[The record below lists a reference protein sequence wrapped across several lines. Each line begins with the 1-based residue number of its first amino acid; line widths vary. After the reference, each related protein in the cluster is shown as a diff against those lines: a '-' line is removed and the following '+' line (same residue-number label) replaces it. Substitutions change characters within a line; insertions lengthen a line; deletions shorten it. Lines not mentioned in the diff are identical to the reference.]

1 MKNKFFSLVIAFL
14 LIVPC
19 LFLVTA
25 CGGNHMSVV
34 IKHTTDPGVKLLTV
48 YDGDSLTGN
57 STHTYVGYKAS
68 EGKDKSGRIEKGK
81 NYVVVIE
88 LAEGYDYGDLKLKV
102 TGDDSED
109 TMHLD
114 KMDNLLKSINNQNYT
129 DFEDSTLQGVVWRV
143 GEDAVNKIEVEF
155 IGATEKIQYN
165 LAVSNGTRTHE
176 SVANNEDLRM
186 SLYIDNVALKN
197 AEQQSVFTPEEFLE
211 FVDTEVETKTFE
223 YGQNA
228 KIKVWFDGKT
238 VPFNNRY
245 FVTVYNAE
253 YEYWDLIG
261 WEDVYYDTQTGESV
275 YNIDITKHTHIKLE
289 WLTEYVENNDYDK
302 VTAKMTNLEKQGESS
317 TNYFTHAQIKDTG
330 AVFTFDNFKQV
341 EYDIIMKEYTN
352 IILNDDY
359 VLTQD
364 QKEAMISYEDGVLSI
379 NAGKTIPIM
388 YERDIATG
396 KKDMSDGESENKYF
410 FEVDVDANSVLEDTN
425 VKTLKFK
432 TIHNGKEFGNGYQL
446 TTLPEG
452 HRIEA
457 RCSFEQGGESIVRV
471 ANGIDIFAFDEV
483 PDEARFGYGFRYYPG
498 DVTEARH
505 DLIERVTISDG
516 ENSFDVT
523 VDTED
528 GFFIG
533 TSTIEGLT
541 LEERWFTITKAAF
554 ERIDTLTLTV
564 YI

>member
-25 CGGNHMSVV
+25 CGKNQMSVV
-34 IKHTTDPGVKLLTV
+34 VKHTTDPGVKLLTV
-48 YDGDSLTGN
+48 YDGDSLTGS
-57 STHTYVGYKAS
+57 STRTYVEYKAS
-68 EGKDKSGRIEKGK
+68 EGKDKSGKIEKGK

-88 LAEGYDYGDLKLKV
+88 LVEGYDYGDLKLKV
-102 TGDDSED
+102 TGDGSED

-114 KMDNLLKSINNQNYT
+114 KMDNLLRSIDNQNYT

-143 GEDAVNKIEVEF
+143 GEDAVNKIEVEL
-155 IGATEKIQYN
+155 IGATEKFQYN

-245 FVTVYNAE
+245 FVTVYDAE

-275 YNIDITKHTHIKLE
+275 YNIDIIKHTHIKLE

-302 VTAKMTNLEKQGESS
+302 VIAEMTNLEKQAEFS

-341 EYDIIMKEYTN
+341 EYEIIMKEYTK
-352 IILNDDY
+352 IILNDGY
-359 VLTQD
+359 VLTQP
-364 QKEAMISYEDGVLSI
+364 QKEAMISYEDGILSI

-388 YERDIATG
+388 YERDVATG
-396 KKDMSDGESENKYF
+396 KKDMFDRASENKYV
-410 FEVDVDANSVLEDTN
+410 FEVDVDVNSVVEDTN

-446 TTLPEG
+446 TTLPED
-452 HRIEA
+452 HRLDTM
-457 RCSFEQGGESIVRV
+457 CGFEYGGESIVRV
-471 ANGIDIFAFDEV
+471 ANSVNIFAFDEV
-483 PDEARFGYGFRYYPG
+483 PDEAYLEYRFWYYPG
-498 DVTEARH
+498 DAVEPRY
-505 DLIERVTISDG
+505 DLIEKVTISDG

-523 VDTED
+523 IDTED
-528 GFFIG
+528 GYFIG

-541 LEERWFTITKAAF
+541 LEGRYFIITKAAF

>member
-25 CGGNHMSVV
+25 CGGNRMSVV

-68 EGKDKSGRIEKGK
+68 EGKDKSGQIEKGK

-88 LAEGYDYGDLKLKV
+88 LVEGYDYGDLKLKV
-102 TGDDSED
+102 TGDGSED

-114 KMDNLLKSINNQNYT
+114 KMDNLLRSIDNQNYT

-165 LAVSNGTRTHE
+165 LAISNGTRTHE

-197 AEQQSVFTPEEFLE
+197 TEQQSVFTPEEFLE

-245 FVTVYNAE
+245 FVTVYNSE
-253 YEYWDLIG
+253 YEYWDLIS
-261 WEDVYYDTQTGESV
+261 WEDAYYDTQTGESV

-289 WLTEYVENNDYDK
+289 WLSEYVENNDYDK
-302 VTAKMTNLEKQGESS
+302 VIAKMTNLEKQAEFS

-341 EYDIIMKEYTN
+341 EYDIIMKEYTQ
-352 IILNDDY
+352 ITLNDGY
-359 VLTQD
+359 VLPQA

-388 YERDIATG
+388 YERDVATG

-410 FEVDVDANSVLEDTN
+410 IEVDVDANSVLEDTN

-471 ANGIDIFAFDEV
+471 ANGVEIFAFDEV
-483 PDEARFGYGFRYYPG
+483 PDEARLGYGLWYYPG

-523 VDTED
+523 VDTEY

-541 LEERWFTITKAAF
+541 LEEGWLIITKAAF

>member
-25 CGGNHMSVV
+25 CGGNNMSVV

-57 STHTYVGYKAS
+57 STHTYVAYEAS
-68 EGKDKSGRIEKGK
+68 EGKDKSGQIEKGK

-88 LAEGYDYGDLKLKV
+88 LVEGYDYGDLKLKV

-114 KMDNLLKSINNQNYT
+114 KVDNLLRSIDNQNYT

-143 GEDAVNKIEVEF
+143 GEDAVNKIEVEL

-165 LAVSNGTRTHE
+165 LAISNGTRTHE
-176 SVANNEDLRM
+176 SVVNNEDLRM

-238 VPFNNRY
+238 APFNNRY
-245 FVTVYNAE
+245 FVTVYNTE
-253 YEYWDLIG
+253 YECWDSIS

-289 WLTEYVENNDYDK
+289 WLSEYVENNDYDK
-302 VTAKMTNLEKQGESS
+302 VIAEMTNLEKQAEFS
-317 TNYFTHAQIKDTG
+317 TNYFTHAQIEDTG
-330 AVFTFDNFKQV
+330 AVFTFNNFKQV
-341 EYDIIMKEYTN
+341 EYEIIMKEYTK
-352 IILNDDY
+352 ITLNDGY
-359 VLTQD
+359 VLTQA
-364 QKEAMISYEDGVLSI
+364 QKEAMISYEDGVLSV

-388 YERDIATG
+388 YERDVATG
-396 KKDMSDGESENKYF
+396 KKDMFDRESENKYI

-432 TIHNGKEFGNGYQL
+432 TIHNGKEFGNGYEL
-446 TTLPEG
+446 TTLPED
-452 HRIEA
+452 HRLDTM
-457 RCSFEQGGESIVRV
+457 CSFEHGGESIVRV
-471 ANGIDIFAFDEV
+471 ANGVDIFAFDEV
-483 PDEARFGYGFRYYPG
+483 PDEARLGYGFWYYPG

-505 DLIERVTISDG
+505 DLIEKVTISDG

-528 GFFIG
+528 GYFIG

-541 LEERWFTITKAAF
+541 LEEGWFTITKAAF